1 MSESELN
8 RAWRLAHEYKS
19 ERETLRDRNALLEK
33 ENALLRK
40 VREAAE
46 HLMQTGWIRES
57 ADALGIALSAC
68 ERGER
73 TNG

>member
-1 MSESELN
+1 MSKYHIGDHCDCFEIREQLES
-8 RAWRLAHEYKS
+8 
-19 ERETLRDRNALLEK
+19 RNALLEK